1 MYIAHH
7 QVPAGDTAQPKVWLE
22 NVSKQYGSVTALQPS
37 DLKVRSGEFLTI
49 LGPSGSGKST
59 VLNLIA
65 GMTNPTAGRVW
76 IDGRDCTNVPP
87 SKRGLGMVF
96 QNYALMPHMSVFEN
110 VAFPL
115 RVRRVTEAE
124 IKRRVG
130 EALDLVR
137 LPSVAGRKPA
147 ELSGGQQQ
155 RISIARCLVYNPSI
169 ILMDEPLGALDKK
182 LREEMQLELKRLHV
196 ELKVT
201 ALYVTHDQEEALT
214 MSDRIVLFN
223 GGRIEQ
229 AGTPHELYFRPRTL
243 FSARFLGDSN
253 VLSGKLQGRAQDG
266 LVETPVGL
274 LRSSNG
280 NEHVGDG
287 ESVHLMVRPENV
299 MLLSPDNKHE
309 YANAVEATVVDTI
322 SFGGVIKTFARL
334 SDGSTMTVQELT
346 RARRQAFDRGARVR
360 LAWQA
365 EDMLLLPAA

>member
-1 MYIAHH
+1 MHIA
-7 QVPAGDTAQPKVWLE
+7 QQGLDTGTGHPKVWLE
-22 NVSKQYGSVTALQPS
+22 NVRKQYGPVAALQTS
-37 DLKVRSGEFLTI
+37 DLKVRAGEFLTI

-65 GMTNPTAGRVW
+65 GMTNPTEGKVW
-76 IDGRDCTNVPP
+76 IDGRDCTHVPP

-115 RVRRVTEAE
+115 RVRKTPEAD

-130 EALDLVR
+130 EALELVR
-137 LPSVAGRKPA
+137 LPGVANRKPA

-155 RISIARCLVYNPSI
+155 RISIARCLVYNPAI

-196 ELKVT
+196 ELNVT

-229 AGTPHELYFRPRTL
+229 AGTPHELYFHPKTL
-243 FSARFLGDSN
+243 FSAKFLGDSN
-253 VLSGKLQGRAQDG
+253 VLSGRLKGAARDG
-266 LVETPVGL
+266 FVETPVGI
-274 LRSSNG
+274 LRSLSG
-280 NEHVGDG
+280 NERVADG
-287 ESVHLMVRPENV
+287 ASVHVMVRPENV
-299 MLLSPDNKHE
+299 MLLAPEDRRDH
-309 YANAVEATVVDTI
+309 ANSVEATIVDTI

-334 SDGSTMTVQELT
+334 ADGSTMIVQELT
-346 RARRQAFDRGARVR
+346 RARRQAFERGARMR
-360 LAWQA
+360 LTWQA